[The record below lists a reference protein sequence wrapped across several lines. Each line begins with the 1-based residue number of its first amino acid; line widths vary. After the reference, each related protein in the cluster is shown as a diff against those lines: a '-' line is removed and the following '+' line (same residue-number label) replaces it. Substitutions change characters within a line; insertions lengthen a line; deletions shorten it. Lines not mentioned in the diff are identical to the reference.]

1 MNDQQRFLALY
12 GNTKHQSSLGCN
24 GTAKLG
30 DSYVSPE
37 PTIGGQ
43 PVQAT
48 ACGTP
53 VSNTSRLAS
62 AQVGGGSEH
71 MHRCGHRIPRNGAF
85 ITGYFPDLAAAPIGN
100 RPVFSSHDNAS
111 VNTPTEWKGHLLDHK
126 FDCQQPHWCEK
137 CI

>member
-1 MNDQQRFLALY
+1 MNDQQRFLAFY

-30 DSYVSPE
+30 DSYVCPE
-37 PTIGGQ
+37 PTIGGQIRDQ

-53 VSNTSRLAS
+53 VSTTSRLAS
-62 AQVGGGSEH
+62 AQVGGSEQR
-71 MHRCGHRIPRNGAF
+71 HRCGHRIP
-85 ITGYFPDLAAAPIGN
+85 APIGN
-100 RPVFSSHDNAS
+100 RPVFGTHDNDS

-126 FDCQQPHWCEK
+126 FDCQQPLWCEK